1 MILPVGT
8 GRQEGIPSPNFC
20 LIVASGQSP
29 LSFVSG
35 HWSPQ
40 RLILGTTFPS
50 LAYDGLVPQ
59 PEPYVDKPCYHTA
72 STNGGVDLA
81 SSDGHKAL
89 GVDGNPIV
97 PHQQI

>member
-20 LIVASGQSP
+20 LIVVSGQNP
-29 LSFVSG
+29 LSFALG

-40 RLILGTTFPS
+40 CLILGTAVPS

-59 PEPYVDKPCYHTA
+59 PEPYVDKPCYHMA

-81 SSDGHKAL
+81 SRDGRKVL
-89 GVDGNPIV
+89 GMDGNPIV
-97 PHQQI
+97 PQQQV